1 MPSILLNR
9 GPGNHVVLAENLT
22 DLSSPAAFA
31 DKAMQGLS
39 AKQVLPPLLRLLLL
53 HPHCSAARFAAQ
65 CQRPEQHRLS
75 HDDRHSAQVILLI
88 LNSFSLSISVSFD

>member
-1 MPSILLNR
+1 MLTYPICTTGNSII
-9 GPGNHVVLAENLT
+9 LAENLT